1 MAENARMNFM
11 PTLPNRRNILAHY
24 ERIFFA
30 IFGMFRVGV
39 TFGTL
44 VTFGTVTTV
53 KLFNALSL
61 IPGEFRYIL

>member
-1 MAENARMNFM
+1 MTYTVSSG
-11 PTLPNRRNILAHY
+11 TLNSSIPYHTLRA
-24 ERIFFA
+24 IFFV

-53 KLFNALSL
+53 KLFNALSI